1 MLPSLAALQQYTF
14 EINKSQLK
22 RIWLIHSEWTGFVS
36 DASQNALEHTV
47 FMWSISHSLLNRHF
61 WNEDLHLGECFGG

>member
-1 MLPSLAALQQYTF
+1 MLPRLAALQQYTF

-36 DASQNALEHTV
+36 DASLNALEHTV

-61 WNEDLHLGECFGG
+61 WNEDLHLGERFAG